1 MLARLS
7 VGYMKKLFGKKG
19 MELEMLGWIILSV
32 VILVILV
39 VAYIYL
45 NKNNLSAAEFVK
57 NLFRLRKVA

>member
-1 MLARLS
+1 
-7 VGYMKKLFGKKG
+7 